1 MPRSGGVTRRSG
13 DRMPEKGLHS
23 HTQDALGHA
32 LSGIDRQGRS
42 QRRQSAGVQE
52 PPRTLISE
60 RVDG

>member
-1 MPRSGGVTRRSG
+1 
-13 DRMPEKGLHS
+13 MPEKGLHS

>member
-13 DRMPEKGLHS
+13 DRMAEKDLYS
-23 HTQDALGHA
+23 HTQDALAHA
-32 LSGIDRQGRS
+32 LSGQDRQARS
-42 QRRQSAGVQE
+42 QRRQSAGVQQ